1 LATTARKKAA
11 PKQLTTAQRLDSI
24 IKSARKIM
32 RKDKGLNGDLDRLP
46 MLTWI
51 MFLKFLDDM
60 ERIEEGRAELA
71 GKDYRSII
79 EAPYRWRD
87 WAADADGITGPD
99 LLSFLVSEMT
109 ERPDGTRGPGLFAY
123 LRGLRGDNGR
133 RERRDVIATVFQ
145 GFANRMES
153 GYLLR
158 DVVNLIDGI
167 HFDSSEEVHT
177 LGRLYETLLREMRD
191 AAGDSGEFYT
201 PRPVVRFMVEVT
213 DPKLGETILDPACG
227 TGGFLTEAFLHLE
240 READTVE
247 KRRILQE
254 DSFFGGEAKSLPFL
268 LSQLNLLLHGL
279 HAPRIDPGNA
289 LRFRLAEIGEDQRVD
304 VILTNPPFG
313 GEEEAGILNNFPED
327 RRTAETALLF
337 LQLIMRR
344 LKRAGRGRA
353 AVVVPHG
360 TLFGDGISARI
371 KADLLEKFN
380 LHTIVRLREG
390 VFEPYTD
397 IATNLLFFDTSG
409 PSRDVWF
416 YEQPEPEGR
425 KKYSKTAPMAFEEF
439 EACLNWWNDRSE
451 NERAWKVS
459 VKDLIERDEKGNVI
473 KCNLDIKNPHKRGFE
488 DERLPREIIGSL
500 LDRQRLVLDR
510 LLELNGYFENQKD
523 MELSRVELGRFLVKH
538 TEKISLEPSSEYK
551 QITVRLWGKGLA
563 LRGVKRG
570 SEIAAEKQVRV
581 SAGQFLMSRIDA
593 RHGAFGI
600 VPGDLDGA
608 LVSGDFPAF
617 DIDSKIVLPHFFEWI
632 TRTEAFVDLC
642 RRASEG
648 STNRVRLKEDKFL
661 QMAIPLPTLQ
671 TQKDFLERLDVLAD
685 LQVEGGA
692 SQADLSA
699 LIQSILHS
707 VFNGKATAA

>member
-1 LATTARKKAA
+1 MARTARKKAA

-60 ERIEEGRAELA
+60 ERIEEERAEIG
-71 GKDYRSII
+71 GKDYRPII
-79 EAPYRWRD
+79 EPPYRWRD
-87 WAADADGITGPD
+87 WAAQADGITGPD
-99 LLSFLVSEMT
+99 LLSFLTAEKA
-109 ERPDGTRGPGLFAY
+109 ERPDGTKGPGLFAY
-123 LRGLRGDNGR
+123 LRNLRGDNGR

-145 GFANRMES
+145 GFTNRMES

-167 HFDSSEEVHT
+167 HFDSSEEVHV

-240 READTVE
+240 KQADTVE
-247 KRRILQE
+247 KRRVLQE
-254 DSFFGGEAKSLPFL
+254 ESIFGGEAKTLPFL

-289 LRFRLAEIGEDQRVD
+289 LRFRLNEIGEADRFN

-313 GEEEAGILNNFPED
+313 GEEEAGILNNFPDD

-344 LKRAGRGRA
+344 LKRAGHGRA
-353 AVVVPHG
+353 AVVVPNG
-360 TLFGDGISARI
+360 TLFGDGIAARV
-371 KADLLEKFN
+371 KVDLLEQFN
-380 LHTIVRLREG
+380 LHTVVRLQPG

-409 PSRDVWF
+409 STSDIWF

-425 KKYSKTAPMAFEEF
+425 KKYSKTAPMLYEEF
-439 EACLNWWNDRSE
+439 AGCLDWWHDRRE
-451 NERAWKVS
+451 CDRAWKVS
-459 VKDLIERDEKGNVI
+459 RDQIIIRDDQDQVVS
-473 KCNLDIKNPHKRGFE
+473 CNLDLKNPHKSALSDLRRPE
-488 DERLPREIIGSL
+488 EIISSL
-500 LDRQRLVLDR
+500 LDRQRSVLKKLER
-510 LLELNGYFENQKD
+510 LKAEIDLQHEADFQRMEVGQFLSKVLEK
-523 MELSRVELGRFLVKH
+523 
-538 TEKISLEPSSEYK
+538 TAIEPDIDYK
-551 QITVRLWGKGLA
+551 QITVRLWGKGLV
-563 LRGVKRG
+563 LRGVKPG
-570 SEIAAEKQVRV
+570 SEIAAEKQIMV

-600 VPGDLDGA
+600 IPNELDGA

-617 DIDSKIVLPHFFEWI
+617 QIDDTVILPHFFEWI

-661 QMAIPLPTLQ
+661 RMQIPVP
-671 TQKDFLERLDVLAD
+671 DLAV
-685 LQVEGGA
+685 QE
-692 SQADLSA
+692 
-699 LIQSILHS
+699 SIL
-707 VFNGKATAA
+707 NQLNELATLSKDSDDFQSDVAAVIQAKLHDLFADT

>member
-1 LATTARKKAA
+1 MARTARKKAA

-213 DPKLGETILDPACG
+213 NPQLGETILDPACG
-227 TGGFLTEAFLHLE
+227 TGGFLTDAFLHLE
-240 READTVE
+240 RQADTVE

-254 DSFFGGEAKSLPFL
+254 DTIRGGEAKSLPFL

-289 LRFRLAEIGEDQRVD
+289 LRFRLAEIGEDQRVN

-371 KADLLEKFN
+371 KADLLENFN

-397 IATNLLFFDTSG
+397 IATNILFFDTSG
-409 PSRDVWF
+409 PSKDVWF
-416 YEQPEPEGR
+416 YELPPPEGK
-425 KKYSKTAPMAFEEF
+425 KKYSKTAPMGSEEF
-439 EACLNWWNDRSE
+439 EPCVNWWGNRKTDD
-451 NERAWKVS
+451 RAWKVS
-459 VKDLIERDEKGNVI
+459 AQDLIERDHNAGVT
-473 KCNLDIKNPHKRGFE
+473 KCNLDIKNPHVRDFQAE
-488 DERLPREIIGSL
+488 QHPRDVAKSL
-500 LDRQRLVLDR
+500 LDRHERIVGRLVKVRD
-510 LLELNGYFENQKD
+510 YFET
-523 MELSRVELGRFLVKH
+523 SRNLKFERTSIGKFLNKH
-538 TEKISLEPSSEYK
+538 LEKTDLEPGCEYK
-551 QITVRLWGKGLA
+551 QVTVRLWGKGLT
-563 LRGVKRG
+563 LRGIKLG

-581 SAGQFLMSRIDA
+581 LTGQFLMSRIDA

-600 VPGDLDGA
+600 VPDSLNGA

-617 DIDSKIVLPHFFEWI
+617 NIDDSIILPHYFEWV

-661 QMAIPLPTLQ
+661 QMKIPVPTLKAQ
-671 TQKDFLERLDVLAD
+671 QEFLEKLDILAN
-685 LQVEGGA
+685 LQAECGN
-692 SQADLSA
+692 SQDDLSI

-707 VFNGKATAA
+707 AFQGSESAA

>member
-1 LATTARKKAA
+1 MARSTRNKAVHK
-11 PKQLTTAQRLDSI
+11 PLTTAQRLDSI

-60 ERIEEGRAELA
+60 EWIEEERAALA
-71 GKDYRSII
+71 GKDYRPII
-79 EAPYRWRD
+79 EPPYRWRD
-87 WAADADGITGPD
+87 WAAPADGITGPD
-99 LLSFLVSEMT
+99 LMSFLTAERV
-109 ERPDGTRGPGLFAY
+109 ERPNGTRGPGLFAY

-145 GFANRMES
+145 GFSIRMES

-201 PRPVVRFMVEVT
+201 PRPVVRFMVEVI
-213 DPKLGETILDPACG
+213 DPQLGETVLDPACG
-227 TGGFLTEAFLHLE
+227 TGGFLTEAFQHLE
-240 READTVE
+240 RQADTVE
-247 KRRILQE
+247 KREILQE
-254 DSFFGGEAKSLPFL
+254 RSIYGGEAKSLPFL
-268 LSQLNLLLHGL
+268 LAQLNLLLHGL

-289 LRFRLAEIGEDQRVD
+289 LRFRLAEIGEEQRVN

-313 GEEEAGILNNFPED
+313 GEEETGILNNFPED

-344 LKRAGRGRA
+344 LKRGGRGRA
-353 AVVVPHG
+353 AVVVPNG
-360 TLFGDGISARI
+360 TLFGDGIAARI
-371 KADLLEKFN
+371 KADLLEQFN
-380 LHTIVRLREG
+380 LHTVVRLREG

-397 IATNLLFFDTSG
+397 IATNLLFFGTTGPTSEI
-409 PSRDVWF
+409 WF

-425 KKYSKTAPMAFEEF
+425 KKYSKTAPMIYEEF
-439 EACLNWWNDRSE
+439 DGCLDWWNNRKE
-451 NERAWKVS
+451 NERAWKVCAKEL
-459 VKDLIERDEKGNVI
+459 VERDQQGYVVR
-473 KCNLDIKNPHKRGFE
+473 CNLDIKNPHARELVDQRKPKE
-488 DERLPREIIGSL
+488 IIETLLKIQYSVLERLIEIQNSIENEDL
-500 LDRQRLVLDR
+500 LRC
-510 LLELNGYFENQKD
+510 NKI
-523 MELSRVELGRFLVKH
+523 ELGDFLSKH
-538 TEKISLEPSSEYK
+538 TEKIHIEPDREYK
-551 QITVRLWGKGLA
+551 QVTVRLWGKGLV
-563 LRGVKRG
+563 LRGVKLG

-600 VPGDLDGA
+600 VPSDLDGS
-608 LVSGDFPAF
+608 LVSGDFPVF
-617 DIDSKIVLPHFFEWI
+617 DIDAAIILPHFFEWI

-661 QMAIPLPTLQ
+661 RMSIPVPDVQAQRQFLKKLDTLASLRSGGE
-671 TQKDFLERLDVLAD
+671 DSLIDLDVL
-685 LQVEGGA
+685 
-692 SQADLSA
+692 
-699 LIQSILHS
+699 IQSFLHE
-707 VFNGKATAA
+707 VFNGKTVA